1 MTSLRVLAT
10 ATLALGVEAFTST
23 PSTTPKVFRRM
34 RLENW
39 SDGNSAENSDAWK
52 QSNFD
57 STPEDWEATLQK
69 KKDGSYWSAFESAD
83 ETSASNA
90 ESDNETESKLDTLAL
105 LQAEEIVFNDREGQ
119 RADTVRQ
126 MQEWGFDDTTIAS
139 ALDVSV
145 EEATYDVVGMQGYRE
160 DAFLDVDDLRM
171 VESHAKVPKDPA
183 TNEPIRSQMVYVD
196 EHACIGCTK

>member
-1 MTSLRVLAT
+1 
-10 ATLALGVEAFTST
+10 
-23 PSTTPKVFRRM
+23 M
-34 RLENW
+34 RLVNW
-39 SDGNSAENSDAWK
+39 SDSNSAENSDAWK

-57 STPEDWEATLQK
+57 SITEDWETTLQK
-69 KKDGSYWSAFESAD
+69 KNDGSYWSDFESTGEPGD
-83 ETSASNA
+83 SHGEL
-90 ESDNETESKLDTLAL
+90 DNEAESKLDTLAL
-105 LQAEEIVFNDREGQ
+105 LQAEEIVFNDREAQ

-126 MQEWGFDDTTIAS
+126 MQEWGFDDTTIAA

-145 EEATYDVVGMQGYRE
+145 AESTEDVEGMQGYRE

-171 VESHAKVPKDPA
+171 IESHTKVPRDPA